1 MTASGFSSDVL
12 KLFHGSIPD
21 QFRKKKIETI
31 ETKKTKENIIE
42 AFGACKGCEGDTH
55 RFCTA

>member
-21 QFRKKKIETI
+21 QFQKKIIETI
-31 ETKKTKENIIE
+31 ETKENIIE
-42 AFGACKGCEGDTH
+42 AFGACKGCEGDIH
-55 RFCTA
+55 RFCAAQR

>member
-21 QFRKKKIETI
+21 QFQKKKIETI
-31 ETKKTKENIIE
+31 ETKENIIE
-42 AFGACKGCEGDTH
+42 AFGACKGCEGDIH